1 MSRHRTII
9 RLSAVLA
16 AVALAKGC
24 GDGDSPAAP
33 PTPEPAR
40 PTTVTVSP
48 ATAELT
54 ALGATVQL
62 TAEVRDQ
69 NASVMA
75 GATITWTSSAPGVAT
90 VNASGLVTAADN
102 GAATI
107 TASAGS
113 ASGSAVV
120 TVAQVPTTDRGLLEA
135 LYKATG
141 GAEWANNEN
150 WLTDA
155 LLREWYGVSVDDQGR
170 VIGLDLTRN
179 KLTGPIP
186 SVLTELA
193 NLEWVR
199 FGDNELTGLI
209 PPKLGGLANLR
220 ELALERNMLTGPVP
234 PNLGNL
240 TLLRQLRIGGNV
252 GLAGPIPPELGGLAN
267 LEDLFLGGTSLSGS
281 IPPELG
287 GLSNLKLLAI
297 GSNDLSGSIPPE
309 LGNLAKLERLYL
321 FWTDV
326 TGPIPREFGSLGSL
340 RQLHLH
346 GNLLTGPIPPEL
358 GRLTNLEQLILAW
371 NDLTG
376 PIPPELG
383 GLARLEWLHLN
394 DNALTGPVPPEL
406 GDLARITQLHFLAN
420 DLTGPVPVEFGGLT
434 YLRELL
440 LRGNAGMSGALPLS
454 LTRLRSLE
462 TLHTGQTHLCAPSDA
477 GFLQWLEGV
486 PSRRVARCGGE
497 STRAYLVQA
506 VQSREFPVPLVADR
520 EALLRV
526 FVTAQRDNGV
536 RLPPVRASFY
546 LGGALSH
553 VEDLPGKQGP
563 VPTEV
568 VEESLASTTNA
579 VIASELVRPGLEMV
593 VEIDPERT
601 LDPELGIATR
611 IPETG
616 RLALDVRSMP
626 VLDLTLVPFLLAEAP
641 DLAILSAVQGVA
653 DDPAG
658 HELLWHTRTLLPT
671 GGLEVRV
678 HEPVLSSSDDAS
690 VLLNQTDAIRVM
702 EGADGHYMG
711 LMSGLPEQGLGHI
724 AGPSSFSVP
733 DSRIMAHELGHNL
746 SLHHT
751 PGTGVV
757 TDLNYPY
764 SGGTIGTWG
773 YNFRNG
779 GELVPPEWY
788 DVMSYRRPGWIS
800 DYHFGKALRY
810 WQANGDASRVVAVA
824 ATGASLLLWG
834 GTNAAGA
841 PFLEPAFVVDAP
853 PTLPRADGE
862 YRIVAMGTDGREL
875 FSLGFDMPETADGD
889 GSSSFAFVLPAHSAW
904 TGTLSTLTLSGP
916 GGSVTLDGRTAR
928 PMAILR
934 DPRSGQVR
942 GFLRDPPRATQA
954 ARDTAGQAVGPG
966 LEVLFS
972 RGIPDASA
980 WRR

>member
-1 MSRHRTII
+1 MSRHRTVI

-24 GDGDSPAAP
+24 GDGDSPTAP
-33 PTPEPAR
+33 PAPGPAR

-69 NASVMA
+69 NGQVMTGTGAAAAWSSSSVA
-75 GATITWTSSAPGVAT
+75 VAT
-90 VNASGLVTAADN
+90 VNASGLVTAA
-102 GAATI
+102 GPGTATI
-107 TASAGS
+107 TATAGGVLS
-113 ASGSAVV
+113 SVVSGSAMV
-120 TVAQVPTTDRGLLEA
+120 TVVAPPPSDRAILVA
-135 LYKATG
+135 LYDATG
-141 GAEWANNEN
+141 GPNWTISRN

-155 LLREWYGVSVDDQGR
+155 PLGDWHGVGTDGEGR
-170 VIGLDLTRN
+170 VIELVLDRNGLKGR
-179 KLTGPIP
+179 IP
-186 SVLTELA
+186 PVMGHLGSVRRL
-193 NLEWVR
+193 R
-199 FGDNELTGLI
+199 FLGNELT
-209 PPKLGGLANLR
+209 
-220 ELALERNMLTGPVP
+220 
-234 PNLGNL
+234 
-240 TLLRQLRIGGNV
+240 
-252 GLAGPIPPELGGLAN
+252 GPIPPELGGLAN
-267 LEDLFLGGTSLSGS
+267 LEELWLHGNPLAGTIPPELGDLVSLRVLTLGGYVPSGLRGS

-287 GLSNLKLLAI
+287 RLANLERLSLFWTELTGPIPTELGDLANLRELGLHGNELTGAVPSELGGLANLWRLSL
-297 GSNDLSGSIPPE
+297 GGNELSGSIPPE
-309 LGNLAKLERLYL
+309 LGNLA
-321 FWTDV
+321 
-326 TGPIPREFGSLGSL
+326 
-340 RQLHLH
+340 
-346 GNLLTGPIPPEL
+346 
-358 GRLTNLEQLILAW
+358 NLE
-371 NDLTG
+371 DLN
-376 PIPPELG
+376 
-383 GLARLEWLHLN
+383 LN

-406 GDLARITQLHFLAN
+406 GDLARLTALRLEENI
-420 DLTGPVPVEFGGLT
+420 LTGPVPSEFGALT
-434 YLRELL
+434 DLQVLL

-462 TLHTGQTHLCAPSDA
+462 TLHTGQTDLCAPSDA

-486 PSRRVARCGGE
+486 PSRRVARCGGK

-568 VEESLASTTNA
+568 VEGSLASTTNA

-641 DLAILSAVQGVA
+641 DSAILSAVQGVA

-810 WQANGDASRVVAVA
+810 WQANGDASRAVAVA

-853 PTLPRADGE
+853 PALPAASGE
-862 YRIVAMGTDGREL
+862 YRIAAMGTDGREL

-889 GSSSFAFVLPAHSAW
+889 GSSSFAFVLPADSAW

-916 GGSVTLDGRTAR
+916 GGSVTLDGRTDR

-942 GFLRDPPRATQA
+942 GFLRDPPPAAQA
-954 ARDTAGQAVGPG
+954 VRDAAGQAVGPG

>member
-1 MSRHRTII
+1 MSRHRTVI

-24 GDGDSPAAP
+24 GDGDSPTPP

-69 NASVMA
+69 NGQVMTGPGAAAAWSSSSVA
-75 GATITWTSSAPGVAT
+75 VAT
-90 VNASGLVTAADN
+90 VNASGLVTAA
-102 GAATI
+102 GPGTATI
-107 TASAGS
+107 TATAGGVLS
-113 ASGSAVV
+113 SVVSGSAMV
-120 TVAQVPTTDRGLLEA
+120 TVVAPPPSDRAILVA
-135 LYKATG
+135 LYDATG
-141 GAEWANNEN
+141 GPNWTISRN

-155 LLREWYGVSVDDQGR
+155 PLGDWHGVGTDGEER
-170 VIGLDLTRN
+170 VIELVLEKNGLKGR
-179 KLTGPIP
+179 IP
-186 SVLTELA
+186 PEMGHLGSVRRL
-193 NLEWVR
+193 R
-199 FGDNELTGLI
+199 FLGNELT
-209 PPKLGGLANLR
+209 
-220 ELALERNMLTGPVP
+220 
-234 PNLGNL
+234 
-240 TLLRQLRIGGNV
+240 
-252 GLAGPIPPELGGLAN
+252 GPIPPELGGLAN
-267 LEDLFLGGTSLSGS
+267 LEELWLHGNPLAGTIPPELGDLVSLRVFTLGGYVPSGLRGS

-287 GLSNLKLLAI
+287 RLANLERLSLFWTELTGPIPTELGDLANLRELALNGNELTGSIPSELGGLANLWRLSL
-297 GSNDLSGSIPPE
+297 GDNELSGSIPPQLGGLGGLRELSLALNVLSGPIPPE
-309 LGNLAKLERLYL
+309 LGNLATLEELDL
-321 FWTDV
+321 SD
-326 TGPIPREFGSLGSL
+326 
-340 RQLHLH
+340 
-346 GNLLTGPIPPEL
+346 NALTGPIPPEL
-358 GRLTNLEQLILAW
+358 G
-371 NDLTG
+371 D
-376 PIPPELG
+376 
-383 GLARLEWLHLN
+383 LARLTALRLQ
-394 DNALTGPVPPEL
+394 DNVLTGPVPS
-406 GDLARITQLHFLAN
+406 
-420 DLTGPVPVEFGGLT
+420 EFGALT
-434 YLRELL
+434 DLQALL

-462 TLHTGQTHLCAPSDA
+462 TLHTAQTDLCAPSDA

-486 PSRRVARCGGE
+486 PSRRVARCGGS

-506 VQSREFPVPLVADR
+506 VQSREFPVPLVAGR
-520 EALLRV
+520 EVLLRV
-526 FVTAQRDNGV
+526 FVTALRDNDV
-536 RLPPVRASFY
+536 RIPPVRASFY
-546 LGGALSH
+546 LDGVLSH

-563 VPTEV
+563 VPTGV

-593 VEIDPERT
+593 VEIDPDGT
-601 LDPELGIATR
+601 LAPELGVATR

-641 DLAILSAVQGVA
+641 DSEVLSAVQGVA

-658 HELLWHTRTLLPT
+658 HELLRHIRTLLPT
-671 GGLEVRV
+671 GGLEARV
-678 HEPVLSSSDDAS
+678 HESVLSSSNDAS
-690 VLLNQTDAIRVM
+690 TLLNQTDAIRVM

-711 LMSGLPEQGLGHI
+711 LMSGLPDEQGLGYI
-724 AGPSSFSVP
+724 PGRSSFSVP
-733 DSRIMAHELGHNL
+733 DSRVMAHELGHNL
-746 SLHHT
+746 SLYHA
-751 PGTGVV
+751 PGTGFF

-764 SGGTIGTWG
+764 SDGTIGTWG
-773 YNFRNG
+773 YDFRNG

-788 DVMSYRRPGWIS
+788 DVMSYGRPAWIS
-800 DYHFGKALRY
+800 DYHFAKALRY
-810 WQANGDASRVVAVA
+810 WQANGGASRAVAAA

-853 PTLPRADGE
+853 PALPPADGE

-889 GSSSFAFVLPAHSAW
+889 GSSSFAFVLPADSAW

-942 GFLRDPPRATQA
+942 GFLRDPPPAAQA
-954 ARDTAGQAVGPG
+954 ARDAAGQAVGPG